1 MRYLSIQA
9 FNEYYNSEHSRSLNM
24 WRDVV
29 AVKRLFKDMQISV
42 KSEMSRMQTHIVAAG
57 RDVANAVG
65 GVSVAHA
72 QSQQSDEA
80 VQLLADRANVE
91 LRQQVAELRGQYAEG
106 RHELQERDHRLQ
118 SLLGDLKV
126 SARQQCQAH
135 MRI

>member
-1 MRYLSIQA
+1 
-9 FNEYYNSEHSRSLNM
+9 M

-42 KSEMSRMQTHIVAAG
+42 KSEMSRMQTHIVSAS

-65 GVSVAHA
+65 GVSVAHQ

-80 VQLLADRANVE
+80 VQLLADRANAE
-91 LRQQVAELRGQYAEG
+91 LRQQIAELRGQYAEG

-126 SARQQCQAH
+126 IKTHYYLYYLKQIMFCILRLLRIVAHKPKTRQF
-135 MRI
+135 R